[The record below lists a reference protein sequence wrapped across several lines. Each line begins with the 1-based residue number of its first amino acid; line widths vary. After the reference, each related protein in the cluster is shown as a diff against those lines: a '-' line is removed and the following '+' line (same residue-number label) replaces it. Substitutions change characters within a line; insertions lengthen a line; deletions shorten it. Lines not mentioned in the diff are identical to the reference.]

1 MKRVPEFTCGL
12 AGSILATVIALVAF
26 IALGF
31 RPVTETIS
39 GLGWV
44 SNGIGV
50 IIGIIAIVFSCLINK
65 KTKISSIILI
75 IAGSILFLTN
85 FFQIVSLA
93 LLLTAGIMGLA
104 RKV

>member
-12 AGSILATVIALVAF
+12 VGSILATIIALIAF

-31 RPVTETIS
+31 RPATETIS
-39 GLGWV
+39 GIGWV

-50 IIGIIAIVFSCLINK
+50 LIGIVAIVFTCLINK
-65 KTKISSIILI
+65 KTKLSSIILI
-75 IAGSILFLTN
+75 IAGAILFLTN
-85 FFQIVSLA
+85 FFQIVSLG
-93 LLLTAGIMGLA
+93 LLLTAGIMGLV